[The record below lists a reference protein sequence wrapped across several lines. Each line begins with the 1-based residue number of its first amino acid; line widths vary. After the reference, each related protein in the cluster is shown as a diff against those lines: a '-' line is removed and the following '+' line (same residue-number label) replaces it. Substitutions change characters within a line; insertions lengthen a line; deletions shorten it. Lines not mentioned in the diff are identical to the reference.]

1 MRACITIL
9 LPNSANIFTSTCLK
23 FCPFWPTYC
32 KSSESRILF
41 CCPKQCPSIFNCV
54 TIGIPKNFSLPSPIS
69 CSNSNKSTSDIVLLT
84 SKPETLPPS
93 Y

>member
-32 KSSESRILF
+32 KISESRISF
-41 CCPKQCPSIFNCV
+41 FVFQNSIQVF
-54 TIGIPKNFSLPSPIS
+54 L
-69 CSNSNKSTSDIVLLT
+69 IVLQLVFPKT
-84 SKPETLPPS
+84 FPCLHLYPAQTLIKVLLMLF